1 MDTEESHGFWQDQQ
15 MVAFRIGSRNY
26 ALEIHSIQEIVR
38 CQKATRLPNTPEHVE
53 GVINLRGTVI
63 PTLNL
68 HKLFGVPDG
77 EVTENS
83 RLVIIKLENL
93 RYGIIVDEASEV
105 MRIPGSSIET
115 TPEVGSGSP
124 KDYILGVAKFEGE
137 LWVILDAQ
145 ALNRF
150 FRPNVSTKGQSL

>member
-1 MDTEESHGFWQDQQ
+1 MDTTESHCLWQDQQ

-26 ALEIHSIQEIVR
+26 ALEIHNIQEIVR
-38 CQKATRLPNTPEHVE
+38 CLKATRLPNTAEHVE
-53 GVINLRGTVI
+53 GVINLRGTVM

-68 HKLFGVPDG
+68 HRLFGVP
-77 EVTENS
+77 EAEPTENS

-93 RYGIIVDEASEV
+93 RYGIVVDEASEV
-105 MRIPGSSIET
+105 MRIPGSSLEN
-115 TPEVGSGSP
+115 TPEVHSETQ

-145 ALNRF
+145 ALTRF
-150 FRPNVSTKGQSL
+150 FQSNESAKGQIS